1 MQPQIIFT
9 AEAPAPIGP
18 YSQAVCLQHTLYVSG
33 QIALHPQT
41 GNMMQEDIQQETR
54 QVMDNVCAIL
64 RAAGITT
71 AQIVKTSIFLLDM
84 NDFAAVNEVY
94 ASYFNGHAP
103 ARETIQVA
111 RLPKDAR
118 VEISV
123 IAHCPDSI

>member
-1 MQPQIIFT
+1 MQHQIIFT
-9 AEAPAPIGP
+9 TDAPAPIGP
-18 YSQAVCLQHTLYVSG
+18 YSQAVRLHHTLYVSG

-54 QVMDNVCAIL
+54 QVMENVCAIL
-64 RAAGITT
+64 RAAGTST
-71 AQIVKTSIFLLDM
+71 SQIVKTSIFLLDM
-84 NDFAAVNEVY
+84 TDFAAVNEVY
-94 ASYFNGHAP
+94 ASYFKSHAP

-123 IAHCPDSI
+123 IAYCPDSP

>member
-1 MQPQIIFT
+1 MKPQIVFT
-9 AEAPAPIGP
+9 DKAPAPIGP
-18 YSQAVCLQHTLYVSG
+18 YSQAVCLHHTLYVSG
-33 QIALHPQT
+33 QIALQPET
-41 GNMMQEDIQQETR
+41 GKMIQDDIQQETR
-54 QVMDNVCAIL
+54 QVMENVCAIL
-64 RAAGITT
+64 RAAGTTT